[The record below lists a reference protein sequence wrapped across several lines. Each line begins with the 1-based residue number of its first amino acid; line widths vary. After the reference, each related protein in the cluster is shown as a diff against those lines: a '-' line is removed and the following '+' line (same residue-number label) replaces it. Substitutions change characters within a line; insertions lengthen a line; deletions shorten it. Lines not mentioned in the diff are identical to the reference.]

1 MRRRHQ
7 RGMTLVEVTV
17 ATVIFSMIMLATVTA
32 FRSFA
37 GTYAKLEQQTA
48 GTMEMREV
56 DRFLRATL
64 RRAINR
70 PQFFDLAQDSL
81 HWVAPIDRVGG
92 VVGLQHLRLARQG
105 DQLMLSFA
113 PVAGAGSQPAW
124 DSVAPP
130 FPLINKLEKIRFA
143 YQSTPQDPWTG
154 RIESS
159 RSQDT
164 ALPNA
169 VALEI
174 VSDCRVW
181 PPMVIQFAEYRS
193 AQ

>member
-1 MRRRHQ
+1 MRRRPQ

-37 GTYAKLEQQTA
+37 GTYSKLEQQTA

-70 PQFFDLAQDSL
+70 PQFFGFAQDSF

-113 PVAGAGSQPAW
+113 PVVGEGGQPAW
-124 DSVAPP
+124 NSVAPP
-130 FPLINKLEKIRFA
+130 FPLINKLEKIRFV
-143 YQSTPQDPWTG
+143 YQPTPQDPWAD
-154 RIESS
+154 RLESS
-159 RSQDT
+159 QLQDT

-169 VALEI
+169 IALEI
-174 VSDCRVW
+174 VSDGRIW
-181 PPMVIQFAEYRS
+181 PPLVVQFAEYRS
-193 AQ
+193 VQ